1 MGLLADGSYA
11 TLDVSEAL
19 VERRQVTWIT
29 EVRLN
34 SAGFFQRLWGG
45 HVGDDIHTYRY
56 TLI

>member
-34 SAGFFQRLWGG
+34 PAGFETSW
-45 HVGDDIHTYRY
+45 
-56 TLI
+56 

>member
-29 EVRLN
+29 EVRPN
-34 SAGFFQRLWGG
+34 PAGFFQRLGGG
-45 HVGDDIHTYRY
+45 HVGDDIHIYV
-56 TLI
+56 